1 MNIAHETSAAPNGL
15 RDRRPKERTNA
26 MTTALPS
33 VSTSGLGKSYDGAPA
48 LHPLTLDVPKGEV
61 FGFLGHN
68 GAGKTTTIRLLTT
81 LLAPTTGTARVAG
94 HDIASDPLRVRAA
107 IGYLPENVRLYDRF
121 TTRENLTFFARLS
134 GVANPAGA
142 VDETLDFLDITPLT
156 DRRVGTFSKGMRQR
170 VGLAQAILHRPEVL
184 FLDEPTSGLD
194 PMGVR
199 QLREIVEKLHDRGMT
214 IFMNTHLLSEVA
226 RSCTSIGVLAHGRL
240 VFHDSM
246 QAVTDKYDERSL
258 EDLYVGVA
266 ERAPQVAA

>member
-1 MNIAHETSAAPNGL
+1 M
-15 RDRRPKERTNA
+15 TNA
-26 MTTALPS
+26 IPA
-33 VSTSGLGKSYDGAPA
+33 VSTSGLSKSYGDAVV
-48 LHPLTLDVPKGEV
+48 LHPMTLDVPKGEV

-81 LLAPTTGTARVAG
+81 LLAPSSGTARVAG
-94 HDIASDPLRVRAA
+94 HDVASDPLKVRAA

-134 GVANPAGA
+134 GVINPVEA
-142 VDETLDFLDITPLT
+142 VSETLDFLDIAPLA
-156 DRRVGTFSKGMRQR
+156 DRPIGTFSKGMRQR
-170 VGLAQAILHRPEVL
+170 VGLAQAILHQPEVL

-199 QLREIVEKLHDRGMT
+199 QLREIIEKLHARGMT

-226 RSCTSIGVLAHGRL
+226 RSCTSIGVLAHGKL

-246 QAVTDKYDERSL
+246 QAVAGKYDERSL
-258 EDLYVGVA
+258 EDLYIGVA
-266 ERAPQVAA
+266 ERGPEVAA

>member
-1 MNIAHETSAAPNGL
+1 M
-15 RDRRPKERTNA
+15 TNA
-26 MTTALPS
+26 IPA
-33 VSTSGLGKSYDGAPA
+33 VSTSGLSKSYGDAVV
-48 LHPLTLDVPKGEV
+48 LHPLSLDVPKGEV

-81 LLAPTTGTARVAG
+81 LLAPSSGTARVAG
-94 HDIASDPLRVRAA
+94 HDVASDPLKVRAA

-121 TTRENLTFFARLS
+121 TTRENLIFFARLS
-134 GVANPAGA
+134 GVANPADA
-142 VDETLDFLDITPLT
+142 VRETLDFLDIAPLA
-156 DRRVGTFSKGMRQR
+156 DALVGTFSKGMRQR
-170 VGLAQAILHRPEVL
+170 VGLAQAILHQPEVL

-199 QLREIVEKLHDRGMT
+199 QLREIIEKLHARGMT

-226 RSCTSIGVLAHGRL
+226 RSCTSIGVLAHGKL

-246 QAVTDKYDERSL
+246 QAVADKYDERSL

-266 ERAPQVAA
+266 ERAAEVAA

>member
-1 MNIAHETSAAPNGL
+1 MPGTRPTDPAIATQGL
-15 RDRRPKERTNA
+15 T
-26 MTTALPS
+26 L
-33 VSTSGLGKSYDGAPA
+33 SYGGHTA
-48 LHPLTLDVPKGEV
+48 LHPLTLEIPRGEV

-81 LLAPTTGTARVAG
+81 LLSPSDGTAQVAG
-94 HDIASDPLRVRAA
+94 HDVNTEAMQVRAA

-134 GVANPAGA
+134 GVEDPAA
-142 VDETLDFLDITPLT
+142 QVDRSLRFLRITELA

-170 VGLAQAILHRPEVL
+170 VGLAQAILHDPQVL

-199 QLREIVEKLHDRGMT
+199 ALREIIDRLRDRGMT

-240 VFHDSM
+240 VFHDRIS
-246 QAVTDKYDERSL
+246 ALDGYDERAL
-258 EDLYVGVA
+258 EELYVGVA
-266 ERAPQVAA
+266 QEDAA

>member
-1 MNIAHETSAAPNGL
+1 MKKETPA
-15 RDRRPKERTNA
+15 
-26 MTTALPS
+26 
-33 VSTSGLGKSYDGAPA
+33 VSTSGLSKSYGDAVV
-48 LHPLTLDVPKGEV
+48 LQPLSLSVPKGEV

-81 LLAPTTGTARVAG
+81 LLAPSSGSARVAG
-94 HDIASDPLRVRAA
+94 HDVVADPLKVRAV

-121 TTRENLTFFARLS
+121 TTSENLTFFARLS
-134 GVANPAGA
+134 GVVNPAEA
-142 VDETLDFLDITPLT
+142 VRETLDFLDIAPLA

-199 QLREIVEKLHDRGMT
+199 KLREIVEKLHERGMT
-214 IFMNTHLLSEVA
+214 IFMNTHILSEVG
-226 RSCTSIGVLAHGRL
+226 RSCTSIGVLAHGKL

-246 QAVTDKYDERSL
+246 QAVAAKYDEQSL
-258 EDLYVGVA
+258 EELYVGVGA
-266 ERAPQVAA
+266 HETGVAA

>member
-1 MNIAHETSAAPNGL
+1 M
-15 RDRRPKERTNA
+15 TNA
-26 MTTALPS
+26 IPA
-33 VSTSGLGKSYDGAPA
+33 VSTSGLSKSYGDAVV
-48 LHPLTLDVPKGEV
+48 LHPLSLDVPKGEV

-81 LLAPTTGTARVAG
+81 LLAPSSGTARVAG
-94 HDIASDPLRVRAA
+94 HDVASDPLKVRAA

-121 TTRENLTFFARLS
+121 TTRENLIFFARLS
-134 GVANPAGA
+134 GVANPAD
-142 VDETLDFLDITPLT
+142 VVRETLDFLDIAPLA

-170 VGLAQAILHRPEVL
+170 VGLAQAILHQPEVV

-199 QLREIVEKLHDRGMT
+199 QLREIIEKLHARGMT

-226 RSCTSIGVLAHGRL
+226 RSCTSIGVLAHGKL

-246 QAVTDKYDERSL
+246 QAVADRYDERSL

-266 ERAPQVAA
+266 ERAAEVAA

>member
-1 MNIAHETSAAPNGL
+1 MPSSHSA
-15 RDRRPKERTNA
+15 
-26 MTTALPS
+26 
-33 VSTSGLGKSYDGAPA
+33 VSTHGLGISYGDAVA
-48 LHPLTLDVPKGEV
+48 LHPLTLDVQKGEV

-81 LLAPTTGTARVAG
+81 LLEPTTGSARVAG
-94 HDIASDPLRVRAA
+94 HDITTDPLKVRAA

-134 GVANPAGA
+134 GVEKPADA
-142 VDETLDFLDITPLT
+142 VRETLNFLNIAALA

-199 QLREIVEKLHDRGMT
+199 QLREIIDRLNAAGMT

-226 RSCTSIGVLAHGRL
+226 RSCTSIGVLAQGRL
-240 VFHDSM
+240 VFRDTM
-246 QAVTDKYDERSL
+246 QVVAARYDEHSL
-258 EDLYVGVA
+258 EELYVGVA
-266 ERAPQVAA
+266 AGHSEVAA

>member
-1 MNIAHETSAAPNGL
+1 M
-15 RDRRPKERTNA
+15 TNA
-26 MTTALPS
+26 IHA
-33 VSTSGLGKSYDGAPA
+33 VSTSGLRKSYGDAVV
-48 LHPLTLDVPKGEV
+48 LHPLSLDVPKGEV
-61 FGFLGHN
+61 FGLLGHN

-81 LLAPTTGTARVAG
+81 LLAPSSGSARVAG
-94 HDIASDPLRVRAA
+94 HDITTDPLRVRAA

-134 GVANPAGA
+134 GVANPADA
-142 VDETLDFLDITPLT
+142 VRATLDFLDIADLA

-170 VGLAQAILHRPEVL
+170 VGLAQAILHDPQVL

-199 QLREIVEKLHDRGMT
+199 QLREIIEKLHDRGMT
-214 IFMNTHLLSEVA
+214 VFMNTHLLSEVA

-246 QAVTDKYDERSL
+246 QAVADKYDERSL
-258 EDLYVGVA
+258 EDLYLGVA
-266 ERAPQVAA
+266 ERASEVAA

>member
-1 MNIAHETSAAPNGL
+1 
-15 RDRRPKERTNA
+15 
-26 MTTALPS
+26 MTKAIPA
-33 VSTSGLGKSYDGAPA
+33 VSTSGLSKSYGDAVV
-48 LHPLTLDVPKGEV
+48 LHPLSLDVPKGEV

-81 LLAPTTGTARVAG
+81 LLAPTSGTARVAG
-94 HDIASDPLRVRAA
+94 HNVVSDPLKVRAA

-134 GVANPAGA
+134 GVANTADA
-142 VDETLDFLDITPLT
+142 VGETLDFLDIAPLA

-170 VGLAQAILHRPEVL
+170 VGLAQAILHRPEIL

-199 QLREIVEKLHDRGMT
+199 QLREIVEKLHERGMT

-246 QAVTDKYDERSL
+246 EAVAARYDERSL

-266 ERAPQVAA
+266 ERASEVAA